1 MQKIRLIAVSYLNT
15 KPLLVT
21 LWHNPQIDIHLLPPA
36 ACATALKNGQ
46 ADIAL
51 IPAGALPD
59 FEALQLCT
67 DYCIGT
73 QGKVDSVFLF
83 AESPIESIDT
93 LYLDPDSR
101 TSNGL
106 ARILL
111 SRYYQKSVNT
121 IKDPDYLHL
130 IKARD
135 GSAGV
140 VIGDK
145 AIRLRQQFS
154 YVYDLSGIWYE
165 FTQLPFVFAL
175 WVSFPDT
182 LNTDQISML
191 NQAFKSGIAQI
202 KTMIPQLAKEENMDY
217 QTVYNYLIHSI
228 DYQLDTKKKESLIRY
243 LSDLCALDQLRTPV
257 LTYA

>member
-15 KPLLVT
+15 KPLLAT
-21 LWHNPQIDIHLLPPA
+21 LWDNPQIDIHLLPPA
-36 ACATALKNGQ
+36 ACATALKNRQ

-59 FEALQLCT
+59 FESLQLCT

-73 QGKVDSVFLF
+73 RGKVDSVFLF

-101 TSNGL
+101 TSNSL

-111 SRYYQKSVNT
+111 SRYYQKSVTILKNPEYLSL
-121 IKDPDYLHL
+121 IKD
-130 IKARD
+130 R
-135 GSAGV
+135 SAGV

-145 AIRLRQQFS
+145 ALRLRQQFS
-154 YVYDLSGIWYE
+154 YVYDLSGLWYE
-165 FTQLPFVFAL
+165 FTRLPFVFAL

-182 LNTDQISML
+182 LSTEQISML
-191 NQAFKSGIAQI
+191 NQAFQSGISQI

-217 QTVYNYLIHSI
+217 QAVYNYLMHSI
-228 DYQLDTKKKESLIRY
+228 DYRLDTKKKESLNRY
-243 LSDLCALDQLRTPV
+243 LSALCSLDQLRMPV